1 MDEAIDYQKEIDSLS
16 KMLKGQV
23 DRGELEKELKTYLNK
38 YLMDLE
44 SSKRAIVKD
53 HGGSDDDY
61 VPLPIVI
68 CNISDIKEGVTCNL
82 VAKVKDYHLIITKA
96 GKHILKIN
104 AYDRTGTA
112 LIIVWDSE
120 PMVEKGVVY
129 TFRNCHIKYDSFEKR
144 ITASCDPDS
153 IAKNDEAKIDSLFKM
168 LKASSI
174 SEYDIKDGLSNVV
187 VYGYVKRIWP
197 PSDNPRA
204 PKASGIF
211 CIGDSEFRFVTWEDL
226 PLEEDIMV
234 CIDGVSVSEDKYSD
248 KLQLKF
254 TSGSTVYEDD

>member
-1 MDEAIDYQKEIDSLS
+1 MEKDVDFQKEIDSLS
-16 KMLKGQV
+16 KMIKEPV
-23 DRGELEKELKTYLNK
+23 DREELERELKTYLNK

-53 HGGSDDDY
+53 HGGTDDDY
-61 VPLPIVI
+61 VPPPIVV
-68 CNISDIKEGVTCNL
+68 CNISDIEEGVTCNL
-82 VAKVKDYHLIITKA
+82 VAKVKDYRLNITKA

-104 AYDRTGTA
+104 AYDKTGTA
-112 LIIVWDSE
+112 LIIVWDTE
-120 PMVEKGVVY
+120 PIVKKGVVY
-129 TFRNCHIKYDSFEKR
+129 TFKNCRIKYDSFEKR

-153 IAKNDEAKIDSLFKM
+153 IVKNDETKIGSLFNM
-168 LKASSI
+168 LKASSVG
-174 SEYDIKDGLSNVV
+174 EDDIEDGLSNAV
-187 VYGYVKRIWP
+187 VYGYVRKLWS

-226 PLEEDIMV
+226 PLEEDVMV
-234 CIDGVSVSEDKYSD
+234 CIDGVSVSEDKYSE

-254 TSGSTVYEDD
+254 TKSSSVYEAD

>member
-16 KMLKGQV
+16 KMIKGPV

-61 VPLPIVI
+61 VPPPIVI
-68 CNISDIKEGVTCNL
+68 CNISDIQEGVTCNL
-82 VAKVKDYHLIITKA
+82 VARVRSFRYRETNSGKDIVKID
-96 GKHILKIN
+96 
-104 AYDRTGTA
+104 AYDSTGSI
-112 LIIVWDSE
+112 LINVWDVKSI
-120 PMVEKGVVY
+120 VERDLTY
-129 TFRNCHIKYDSFEKR
+129 TFRNCRIKYDNYDGC
-144 ITASCDPDS
+144 ITATCNADG
-153 IAKNDEAKIDSLFKM
+153 ITKNDEAKIGPSLRM

-174 SEYDIKDGLSNVV
+174 SEYDIKDGLRNVV
-187 VYGYVKRIWP
+187 VYGYVKKLWP
-197 PSDNPRA
+197 SSDNSRA

-226 PLEEDIMV
+226 PLEEDVMV
-234 CIDGVSVSEDKYSD
+234 CIDGVSVSEDRYSD

-254 TSGSTVYEDD
+254 TSGSTVYEAD